1 MNRQNRGEKMNDRKP
16 YGQTMRGI
24 VKKDGKILLVKR
36 HPKSRHNPEQWELP
50 GGKCEKCEYFDETLI
65 REFKEETGLDV
76 ELGDFYDAVQVDY
89 PHKRTVQVIIYADA
103 KDFNVKISDEH
114 TDFKWLGKD
123 ELLEFYEKGMITPS
137 LKKALEK
144 NDFEI

>member
-1 MNRQNRGEKMNDRKP
+1 MNDRKP

-24 VKKDGKILLVKR
+24 AKKDDKILVVKR

-50 GGKCEKCEYFDETLI
+50 GGKCEKEEYFDETLI

-76 ELGDFYDAVQVDY
+76 ELGDFYDAYVDC
-89 PHKRTVQVIIYADA
+89 D
-103 KDFNVKISDEH
+103 DFEVKISDEH
-114 TDFKWLGKD
+114 TDFKWIGK
-123 ELLEFYEKGMITPS
+123 EEIKEFYEKGLLTPS
-137 LKKALEK
+137 LRKALEK

>member
-1 MNRQNRGEKMNDRKP
+1 MNDRKP

-24 VKKDGKILLVKR
+24 AKNDGKILVVKR
-36 HPKSRHNPEQWELP
+36 HPKSRHNPSQWELP

-65 REFKEETGLDV
+65 REFKEETGLNV

-89 PHKRTVQVIIYADA
+89 PHKRTVQVIIYVDA
-103 KDFNVKISDEH
+103 LDFDVKISDEH
-114 TDFKWLGKD
+114 EDFKWLGN
-123 ELLEFYEKGMITPS
+123 EEIQEFYEKDLLTPS

-144 NDFEI
+144 NDFKI